1 MPAEPGAAP
10 GARDRATGRCREG
23 EDFLRQGRLDDAAAA
38 FSESLALDAGS
49 LVARAGL
56 AQAEQRRGRSREA
69 AAHYRWLL
77 EREPRNASL
86 LTALG
91 LCLEAMEDAA
101 GAEDCFRRAVAL
113 TPPFDAARIA
123 LARILARR
131 HEHHAASVLLREV
144 LSRDPENHRA
154 RGNHALSLVGQGLV
168 AEAIAEYD
176 RILAR
181 DPNDRTAG
189 SNRLLAM
196 AYLPEIDPLVRRAAA
211 VEWGNRL
218 TAGRRPLPP
227 AIVDRDPDRPL
238 RVGYVSGD
246 LRGHPVGFYLAAVLP
261 HHDRANFAAIC
272 YANRTGGDGV
282 TAMLRKAA
290 AGWREVAALD
300 DAALADRI
308 RADRIDILID
318 LSGHTAGN
326 RLGCFALKP
335 APLAMSWIGYGGT
348 VGLATIDRIV
358 ADRRLLRPSET
369 GQFLETPL
377 WLPDSYV
384 TFAPPPGEPPVGP
397 PPMLAGGRIA
407 FGCFNNATKIGP
419 KVVRLWGR
427 LLRAVP
433 DATLE
438 LRTGAFG
445 ETATAERFRTLFAA
459 EGIEAGRLRFAGH
472 SDHAA
477 LLAAYGGID
486 IALDPFPFNG
496 GITTVEALRMGV
508 PVVSLEGRSY
518 YGHHAES
525 SLAALGLGELV
536 APDEAAYVA
545 TAVALAGDPARL
557 ANLRAGMRERFA
569 RTTLGDNP
577 RFVRDFEAGLR
588 QAWRDWCGR

>member
-1 MPAEPGAAP
+1 
-10 GARDRATGRCREG
+10 
-23 EDFLRQGRLDDAAAA
+23 
-38 FSESLALDAGS
+38 
-49 LVARAGL
+49 
-56 AQAEQRRGRSREA
+56 
-69 AAHYRWLL
+69 
-77 EREPRNASL
+77 
-86 LTALG
+86 
-91 LCLEAMEDAA
+91 
-101 GAEDCFRRAVAL
+101 
-113 TPPFDAARIA
+113 
-123 LARILARR
+123 
-131 HEHHAASVLLREV
+131 
-144 LSRDPENHRA
+144 
-154 RGNHALSLVGQGLV
+154 
-168 AEAIAEYD
+168 
-176 RILAR
+176 
-181 DPNDRTAG
+181 
-189 SNRLLAM
+189 
-196 AYLPEIDPLVRRAAA
+196 
-211 VEWGNRL
+211 
-218 TAGRRPLPP
+218 PLPP

-238 RVGYVSGD
+238 RIGYVSGD

-272 YANRTGGDGV
+272 YANRTGGDGI

-326 RLGCFALKP
+326 RLGCFALRP

-348 VGLATIDRIV
+348 VGLAAIDRII
-358 ADRRLLRPSET
+358 ADRRLLRPSEA
-369 GQFLETPL
+369 GQFLEKPL

-397 PPMLAGGRIA
+397 PPMLARGRVA

-445 ETATAERFRTLFAA
+445 EAATAERFRTLFAA
-459 EGIEAGRLRFAGH
+459 EGVDAARLRFAGH

-525 SLAALGLGELV
+525 GLAALGLRELV
-536 APDEAAYVA
+536 VPDEAAYVA

-557 ANLRAGMRERFA
+557 VDLRAGMRARFA

-577 RFVRDFEAGLR
+577 RFVRDLEAGLR
-588 QAWRDWCGR
+588 QAWREWCGR